1 MKRTGDKGNRPA
13 PKIAVYAGTF
23 DPVTLGHL
31 WMIEQGAILFDK
43 LIVAI
48 GTNFEKQNF
57 FSLKERIDLLKE
69 ATKELKNVEIGE
81 FSGQFLIRYSES
93 MGARFILRG
102 IRNHTDYE
110 YEKALRHINSDLNPA
125 ITTVFLMPPREI
137 SEVSSSIVKGLVGGL
152 GWETILGKYVP
163 PCVIEK
169 LKEVNDTRRIRNKP
183 HNGKKLTTPPFDQ
196 QSTE

>member
-1 MKRTGDKGNRPA
+1 MKKITSDPMQ
-13 PKIAVYAGTF
+13 KIAVYAGTF

-31 WMIEQGAILFDK
+31 WMIEQGAVLFDK

-48 GTNFEKQNF
+48 GTNFEKKNF
-57 FSLKERIDLLKE
+57 FSLKERINLLKE
-69 ATKELKNVEIGE
+69 ATREFNNVEIGE

-93 MGARFILRG
+93 IGAKFILRG
-102 IRNHTDYE
+102 IRNPSDYE

-137 SEVSSSIVKGLVGGL
+137 SEVSSSIVKGLVGGA

-163 PCVIEK
+163 ECVISK
-169 LKEVNDTRRIRNKP
+169 LKEVNDIRTNQKRSQNRKIKRDLQFDLKP
-183 HNGKKLTTPPFDQ
+183 
-196 QSTE
+196 TE

>member
-1 MKRTGDKGNRPA
+1 MKKTTSEPA
-13 PKIAVYAGTF
+13 QKIAVYAGTF

-31 WMIEQGAILFDK
+31 WMIEQGSILFDK

-57 FSLKERIDLLKE
+57 FSLKDRINLLKE
-69 ATKELKNVEIGE
+69 STREFKNVEIDE

-93 MGARFILRG
+93 IGAKFILRG
-102 IRNHTDYE
+102 IRNPSDYE

-137 SEVSSSIVKGLVGGL
+137 SEVSSSIVKGLVGGE

-163 PCVIEK
+163 QCVIGK
-169 LKEVNDTRRIRNKP
+169 LKEVNDIRKSQKKP
-183 HNGKKLTTPPFDQ
+183 QNRKLKRDPPFDQ
-196 QSTE
+196 RVPE

>member
-1 MKRTGDKGNRPA
+1 MKKTTNEPMQ
-13 PKIAVYAGTF
+13 KIAVYAGTF

-31 WMIEQGAILFDK
+31 WMIEQGSILFDK

-57 FSLKERIDLLKE
+57 FSLKDRISLLKE
-69 ATKELKNVEIGE
+69 STREFKNVEIDE

-93 MGARFILRG
+93 IGAKFILRG
-102 IRNHTDYE
+102 IRNPSDYE

-137 SEVSSSIVKGLVGGL
+137 SEVSSSIVKGLVGGE

-163 PCVIEK
+163 QCVIGK
-169 LKEVNDTRRIRNKP
+169 LKEVNDIRKSQKKP
-183 HNGKKLTTPPFDQ
+183 HNRKLMRDPPFDQ
-196 QSTE
+196 RVPE